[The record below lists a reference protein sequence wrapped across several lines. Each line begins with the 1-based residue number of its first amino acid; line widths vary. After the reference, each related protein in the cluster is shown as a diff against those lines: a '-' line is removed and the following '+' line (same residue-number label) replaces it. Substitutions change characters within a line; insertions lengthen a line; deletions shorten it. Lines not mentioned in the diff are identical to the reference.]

1 MDEKREEAMLEYL
14 QPHANLQILSI
25 QGYGGSKFPEWVEDP
40 FSFAS
45 LKEITV
51 RNCEK
56 IRSLALYIHDSL
68 GNLDAP
74 ISKPM
79 LKRVHISGCR
89 QLTSIAGLHHLHS
102 LKDLKIYNC
111 PQLRLLSEEGLLP
124 NVRYLHIEEC
134 QQLTSL
140 RGMQYLA
147 SLNKLSIKDCARLQ
161 IMAEDL
167 LSSMPD
173 EVEIVDCPG
182 LSNWCQIQRINCI
195 EVASGNKLTTSNT
208 WDNVMHG
215 FDDLTSVEHLY
226 FGNHWRFFLRRD
238 SIPILEELTIW
249 GCTDIPPLFFL
260 PRLTSLRSLVI
271 KDCPGIHCLPSYLLP
286 STLQSLV
293 VDNCE
298 DLIFLRLAQE
308 NLDAFEELQL
318 MNCPK
323 LERVE
328 GVNCLFFT
336 KILRIERCPQLQLP

>member
-1 MDEKREEAMLEYL
+1 
-14 QPHANLQILSI
+14 
-25 QGYGGSKFPEWVEDP
+25 
-40 FSFAS
+40 
-45 LKEITV
+45 
-51 RNCEK
+51 
-56 IRSLALYIHDSL
+56 
-68 GNLDAP
+68 
-74 ISKPM
+74 
-79 LKRVHISGCR
+79 
-89 QLTSIAGLHHLHS
+89 
-102 LKDLKIYNC
+102 
-111 PQLRLLSEEGLLP
+111 
-124 NVRYLHIEEC
+124 
-134 QQLTSL
+134 
-140 RGMQYLA
+140 MQYLA

-208 WDNVMHG
+208 WENVMHE

-249 GCTDIPPLFFL
+249 GCTDIPPLFSL

-271 KDCPGIHCLPSYLLP
+271 KDCPRIHCLPSYLLP
-286 STLQSLV
+286 STLKSLV

-298 DLIFLRLAQE
+298 DLTFLRLAQE

-336 KILRIERCPQLQLP
+336 KILRIERCLNSSFHKMIDSHLFLQMSKLQVAILAFWLIAKLIIVLAPTALFLYLSLQRK